1 MQIMSWLARL
11 AYVMAAISAA
21 SILLS
26 GPLFKMDVWSFGS
39 IFQVL
44 QKTVP
49 LGLIAIVILLITRL
63 SGASGNRAILSIV
76 VLAAILY
83 MPISNAISAR
93 KLPAIHDI
101 TTDIN
106 NPPLF
111 SPAMI
116 TARADAKNPP
126 EYLGGEVATQQSEA
140 YPDIQPITLAFPPA
154 EVMARILVIADQSGW
169 AIINYDEM
177 SLEATHTTFWF
188 GFKDDVI
195 IRLQAQGAG
204 TRVDIRSKSRI
215 GRSDI
220 GKNAARIRHFTELL
234 QAS

>member
-11 AYVMAAISAA
+11 AYLLAAVSAA

-26 GPLFKMDVWSFGS
+26 GPLYKMGVWSLAS

-44 QKTVP
+44 KITVS
-49 LGLIAIVILLITRL
+49 LGLIAIVVLLIARL
-63 SGASGNRAILSIV
+63 SGATGNRAILSIL
-76 VLAAILY
+76 VLGAILY
-83 MPISNAISAR
+83 MPITNAINAR

-101 TTDIN
+101 TTDISD
-106 NPPLF
+106 PPLF
-111 SPAMI
+111 GSAMI
-116 TARADAKNPP
+116 TARADARNPP
-126 EYLGGEVATQQSEA
+126 EYLGEETATQQTVA

-154 EVMARILVIADQSGW
+154 DVMARVQAIADNSGW
-169 AIINYDEM
+169 TIVSQDEM
-177 SLEATHTTFWF
+177 TLEATHTTFWF

-195 IRLQAQGAG
+195 IRLQNQGAG

-220 GKNAARIRHFTELL
+220 GQNAARIRTVAQQL
-234 QAS
+234 QES